1 MFITFRITIHLFDS
15 FHYIAVH
22 LLHSNLTACSHDIFR
37 NSKVRLGVFS
47 CLCHSSEFRFFLLF
61 LSFSLSLVL
70 SLSPSLALSPSPIM
84 PFTEVKWYWFCCN
97 QQKAFF
103 ISTFVWF
110 FTVTCLVNIQ
120 FSVAICCLLCHMK
133 ISTSIKFRHGFP
145 LLQIN
150 LINAAER
157 RCWTA
162 ATAAG
167 AAIMPEVTIINIWLW
182 MRKITQIWLL
192 VLFGYCSEEFVWIWC
207 VFWPLK
213 WGYNKSALDVSV
225 ICLLVL

>member
-37 NSKVRLGVFS
+37 SSKVQLGVFS
-47 CLCHSSEFRFFLLF
+47 CLCHSSEFRFFSFSLFLF
-61 LSFSLSLVL
+61 LSISRSRL
-70 SLSPSLALSPSPIM
+70 LALSPSPIM

-110 FTVTCLVNIQ
+110 FTVACLVNIQ

-145 LLQIN
+145 LLLI
-150 LINAAER
+150 INATER
-157 RCWTA
+157 RCRA
-162 ATAAG
+162 ATAG
-167 AAIMPEVTIINIWLW
+167 AAIMP
-182 MRKITQIWLL
+182 
-192 VLFGYCSEEFVWIWC
+192 
-207 VFWPLK
+207 
-213 WGYNKSALDVSV
+213 KSQ
-225 ICLLVL
+225 